1 MQQATNGSEDQD
13 VPGGTELQREIA
25 AAEPNERE
33 KILAETI
40 RELASAVLE
49 QPVFEL
55 DSSFAENGLT
65 SLRALEFTDR
75 LTALTDIDIP
85 LVALIENSTPTS
97 LGRFMAESYAAALR

>member
-1 MQQATNGSEDQD
+1 MQQATNGSEGQD
-13 VPGGTELQREIA
+13 VPDGTGLRREVA
-25 AAEPNERE
+25 AATPAERE

-55 DSSFAENGLT
+55 DSSFLENGLT
-65 SLRALEFTDR
+65 SLRALELTHK
-75 LTALTDIDIP
+75 LTALTDIEIP
-85 LVALIENSTPTS
+85 LVALIENSTPTR